1 MVLDIIFQ
9 KYFNLLFTFDPIS
22 SSKSHFMGPS
32 KHTQKSTIIIKANIS
47 KWKYTLLFLI
57 LVVLKDTQ
65 HKWWSD
71 SRFCQKGF
79 SCD

>member
-1 MVLDIIFQ
+1 MVLDIIFK

-32 KHTQKSTIIIKANIS
+32 KHIRKLTIILKASIF
-47 KWKYTLLFLI
+47 KFKYTILFLI

-65 HKWWSD
+65 HK
-71 SRFCQKGF
+71 
-79 SCD
+79 